1 MNARRF
7 VALFLPSLVVATVL
21 CGLLYI
27 VDQQAL
33 RTGANDPQEQLASDA
48 ASRIDGGASPA
59 SVAGGTT
66 VDLAADLAPFVVVYD
81 SQGRVLATDG
91 QLDGGPPIIP
101 SGVLASAR
109 ATGRD
114 AVTWQ
119 PRSGIRLATVTI
131 PWRGGTVMA
140 GRSLR
145 LIEER
150 VASLGLLVGL
160 AWLATLVA
168 LVIASAL
175 AVRLWPKASSH
186 SRA

>member
-7 VALFLPSLVVATVL
+7 LALFLPSLILATAM
-21 CGLLYI
+21 CGLVYV

-33 RTGANDPQEQLASDA
+33 RAGANDPQEQLAVDCARQLDA
-48 ASRIDGGASPA
+48 GAAPS
-59 SVAGGTT
+59 SVATGTS
-66 VDLAADLAPFVVVYD
+66 VDLATDLAPFVVVYD